1 MGVFPRLGFRRWL
14 NTNQPMTLFIPE
26 PESQG
31 FEAGKERARR
41 HELRFHLRVHRS
53 SNPEF
58 DRFAIA
64 FSSQHDKR
72 ISWRVLWGEH
82 PIDGYPSQ

>member
-1 MGVFPRLGFRRWL
+1 MGYSPAWFSKMVE
-14 NTNQPMTLFIPE
+14 TNQPMPLFIPE

-31 FEAGKERARR
+31 FEAGKERDRR
-41 HELRFHLRVHRS
+41 HELRFRLHVHRS

-64 FSSQHDKR
+64 FSPEHNKR
-72 ISWRVLWGEH
+72 ISRRVLWGEH
-82 PIDGYPSQ
+82 PIDGYPSP